1 MGAMSASDQMPAHDL
16 DTEAAIVAASILDGA
31 PSVELFVAAGVRGE
45 HFFSPAHRHTFE
57 ACRDLCQAGGP
68 VDLVLVKGWL
78 HDRARLREVG
88 GIDGLSKIL
97 DASPDLDPET
107 LRAYAGRLVALAQG
121 RRLRAGLLRV
131 QALLSAP
138 EGDITARLAEV
149 RGELAELGG
158 LTETT
163 GRSFPVKTMGD
174 VPKTPPPAAW
184 VSERLGLGPG
194 RPACLVGYSG
204 SFKSWLIYDLAVAVA
219 APEGSGLGETC
230 WGGLPIDR
238 HGEVLIIDLEMG
250 EDMVEERLALLAAG
264 RWSEPAAWGNR
275 LAYTSFPRWSLKMQG
290 AEEALSSA
298 LRGKTLAV
306 IDSLV
311 MMLAGGDENDNGR
324 AAELMGLLARVS
336 RATGCT
342 ILVLH
347 HEGKSPADGPK
358 AVNQR
363 GRGASSIQGM
373 WSTQW
378 AVTAHEGG
386 RLVLEQGKVQR
397 GSLRPSWSCQ
407 IADVCDEEG
416 HKVGVRLAP
425 LPGGTEAID
434 EEAPAPGAPVS
445 PGLRAAMARVLDALR
460 AEGKVNRKS
469 LDAALKGGKS
479 ELKNKAISLLVE
491 RGQAVRVHLDGC
503 AWFAVAG
510 SPEAD
515 ELVRLEAEGR
525 GKGRGGERHPVSPLS
540 PLPRGETSEGRSG
553 R

>member
-1 MGAMSASDQMPAHDL
+1 MTELPPHDL
-16 DTEAAIVAASILDGA
+16 VAEAAAVGAALCDGA
-31 PSVELFVAAGVRGE
+31 PAVALLAEAGLRRAHLFD
-45 HFFSPAHRHTFE
+45 PASGHIWD
-57 ACRDLCQAGGP
+57 ACQALHADGKP
-68 VDLVLVKGWL
+68 VDLVTVHGWL
-78 HDRARLREVG
+78 QDRGRLREVG
-88 GIDGLSKIL
+88 GVPGLARVI
-97 DASPDLDPET
+97 DASPSLAPDA
-107 LRAYAGRLVALAQG
+107 LREYACRLILLAQE
-121 RRLRAGLLRV
+121 RHLRAGLQVVAAQL
-131 QALLSAP
+131 AAG
-138 EGDITARLAEV
+138 EGDPAWRLGQV
-149 RGELAELGG
+149 RAKLAELGG
-158 LTETT
+158 LTETA

-336 RATGCT
+336 RATGCA

-407 IADVCDEEG
+407 IADVSDDEG
-416 HKVGVRLAP
+416 RKVGVRLAP
-425 LPGGTEAID
+425 VAGQEGPAAAQEPEEMAGGLERAKKLTLSILGAMGPLPSGKLH
-434 EEAPAPGAPVS
+434 EE
-445 PGLRAAMARVLDALR
+445 LKR
-460 AEGKVNRKS
+460 
-469 LDAALKGGKS
+469 ALKEGNRNGKGVETNTRYRAVK
-479 ELKNKAISLLVE
+479 ELK
-491 RGQAVRVHLDGC
+491 D
-503 AWFAVAG
+503 AG
-510 SPEAD
+510 SIA
-515 ELVRLEAEGR
+515 LQVQGNSRVYL
-525 GKGRGGERHPVSPLS
+525 LS
-540 PLPRGETSEGRSG
+540 TSRSG
-553 R
+553 RDQAGDGGEGASGGYLPDAR